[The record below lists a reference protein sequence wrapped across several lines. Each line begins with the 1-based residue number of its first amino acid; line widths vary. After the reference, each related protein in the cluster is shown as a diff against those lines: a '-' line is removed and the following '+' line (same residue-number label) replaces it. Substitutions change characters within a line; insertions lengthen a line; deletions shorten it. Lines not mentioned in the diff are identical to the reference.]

1 MKSYTH
7 AVFLKG
13 KEEIVKYTLH
23 EVSFALLQIRELS
36 SSEDHV
42 VGLLW
47 VLEFI
52 RKPRKGYFNNSKRET
67 LRESLVEYQV
77 LTKKGDDWEV
87 DEVFLRVLKE
97 VDRQN
102 DLYNRAFKLVQN
114 FKKNPSPALSES
126 EPEVS
131 LISNRYEIFA
141 DSISLDLDFWDQ
153 ASGKYSNPDKIPDS
167 LLKVKVGRHTY
178 EFLRSLKW

>member
-1 MKSYTH
+1 M
-7 AVFLKG
+7 
-13 KEEIVKYTLH
+13 
-23 EVSFALLQIRELS
+23 
-36 SSEDHV
+36 
-42 VGLLW
+42 
-47 VLEFI
+47 
-52 RKPRKGYFNNSKRET
+52 
-67 LRESLVEYQV
+67 VEYQV

-114 FKKNPSPALSES
+114 FKPNSLPGISES

-131 LISNRYEIFA
+131 SLISNRFETFA
-141 DSISLDLDFWDQ
+141 DSIALDLDFWDQ